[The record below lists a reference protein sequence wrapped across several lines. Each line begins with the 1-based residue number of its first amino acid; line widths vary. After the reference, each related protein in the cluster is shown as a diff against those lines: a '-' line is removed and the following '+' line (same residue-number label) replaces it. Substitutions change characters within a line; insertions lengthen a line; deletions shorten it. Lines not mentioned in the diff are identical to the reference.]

1 MPQSKTS
8 PSASAQAAAR
18 SNPLA
23 RLHVVDLAVLLLAGA
38 GLAWLVLRARATLP
52 YSWDWSVIPQ
62 FLAYVGEDG
71 AWHAGRIATGVAA
84 TIRLSLW
91 AGLLALAL
99 GTCAGLMRVSKRLF
113 WRLSGGTYVLFV
125 RNTPPLVLIFL
136 FSYFLSGQL
145 INALGLDLAVTNMP
159 PVLRPIAETLFG
171 PLRQMP
177 AFLTAIVTLGL
188 IEGAYMA
195 EIVRAGVQSV
205 EQGQWDAAYALGLS
219 RRQTLATVILPQA
232 FRRMLPPLT
241 SQFVS
246 TVKDSAIV
254 SVISI
259 PELTF
264 QAQELVSATYRSFE
278 VWTLV
283 LVLYLA
289 LNLPCSLA
297 SRWLELRLRR
307 SDTSFGQGA
316 TPR

>member
-1 MPQSKTS
+1 MTSADPKT
-8 PSASAQAAAR
+8 QAKAR
-18 SNPLA
+18 SFGPSPAL
-23 RLHVVDLAVLLLAGA
+23 LVDLAVLLLAGA
-38 GLAWLVLRARATLP
+38 GVGWLVLRARANLP
-52 YSWDWSVIPQ
+52 YAWDWSVIPQ
-62 FLAYVGEDG
+62 FLAYADADG
-71 AWHAGRIATGVAA
+71 TWRAGRILTGVFA
-84 TIRLSLW
+84 TVRLSLW
-91 AGLLALAL
+91 AGLLALML
-99 GTCAGLMRVSKRLF
+99 GTCAGLMRVGLRLF
-113 WRLSGGTYVLFV
+113 WRLCGGAYVLFV

-145 INALGLDLAVTNMP
+145 ISALGLDSAVANLP
-159 PVLRPIAETLFG
+159 GGLRPVAQALFG
-171 PLRQMP
+171 PLAQMP
-177 AFLTAIVTLGL
+177 GFFTAIVTLGL

-205 EQGQWDAAYALGLS
+205 EQGQWDAAFALGLS
-219 RRQTLATVILPQA
+219 RPQTLIQVILPQA
-232 FRRMLPPLT
+232 LRRMLPPLT

-297 SRWLELRLRR
+297 ARWLELKLRR
-307 SDTSFGQGA
+307 ADRDA
-316 TPR
+316 DR

>member
-1 MPQSKTS
+1 MSHPAAKAFRPQ
-8 PSASAQAAAR
+8 AFV
-18 SNPLA
+18 L
-23 RLHVVDLAVLLLAGA
+23 DLAILLLAGG
-38 GLAWLVLRARATLP
+38 GLAWLVLRAQASLP
-52 YSWDWSVIPQ
+52 YAWDWSVLPQ
-62 FLAYVGEDG
+62 FLVYTADDG
-71 AWHAGRIATGVAA
+71 TWRAGRILTGLLTTV
-84 TIRLSLW
+84 RLSLW
-91 AGLLALAL
+91 AGALALVL
-99 GTCAGLMRVSKRLF
+99 GTCAGLMRVSARLF
-113 WRLSGGTYVLFV
+113 WRLTGGAYVLCV

-145 INALGLDLAVTNMP
+145 ISALGLDMLVARLP
-159 PVLRPIAETLFG
+159 EVLRPLAEACFG
-171 PLRQMP
+171 PLHQMP
-177 AFLTAIVTLGL
+177 GFATAILTLGL

-205 EQGQWDAAYALGLS
+205 EQGQWDAASALGFS
-219 RRQTLATVILPQA
+219 RRRTLVHVILPQA
-232 FRRMLPPLT
+232 LRRMLPPLT
-241 SQFVS
+241 GQFVS

-297 SRWLELRLRR
+297 ARWLELRLGR
-307 SDTSFGQGA
+307 SDRSSDRGA
-316 TPR
+316 

>member
-1 MPQSKTS
+1 MPR
-8 PSASAQAAAR
+8 PSAKAFR
-18 SNPLA
+18 FTPLVG
-23 RLHVVDLAVLLLAGA
+23 LDLTVLLLACAGA
-38 GLAWLVLRARATLP
+38 AWLTLRARSGLP
-52 YSWDWSVIPQ
+52 YHWDWSVIPQ
-62 FLAYVGEDG
+62 FLAYAADDG
-71 AWHAGRIATGVAA
+71 SWHAGRILTGLLT

-91 AGLLALAL
+91 AGALALAL
-99 GTCAGLMRVSKRLF
+99 GTLAGLLRVSARLF
-113 WRLSGGTYVLFV
+113 WRLCGGAYVLCV

-145 INALGLDLAVTNMP
+145 IQALGLEAALARLP
-159 PVLRPIAETLFG
+159 EGLRPVAEALFG
-171 PLRQMP
+171 PLRQLP
-177 AFLTAIVTLGL
+177 GFLTAVITLAL

-205 EQGQWDAAYALGLS
+205 DQGQWDAACALGFP
-219 RRQTLATVILPQA
+219 RWRALAHVILPQA

-241 SQFVS
+241 GQFVS
-246 TVKDSAIV
+246 LVKDSAIV

-289 LNLPCSLA
+289 LNLPCSIA
-297 SRWLELRLRR
+297 ARWLEHRLAR
-307 SDTSFGQGA
+307 SDRGA
-316 TPR
+316 

>member
-1 MPQSKTS
+1 MTRPAET
-8 PSASAQAAAR
+8 PPALAR
-18 SNPLA
+18 AKPLA
-23 RLHVVDLAVLLLAGA
+23 PALLVDLAVLLLAGG
-38 GLAWLVLRARATLP
+38 GLAWLVLRAKATLP

-62 FLAYVGEDG
+62 FLVYTGEDG
-71 AWHAGRIATGVAA
+71 TWHAGRIATGVFA
-84 TIRLSLW
+84 TVRLSLW
-91 AGLLALAL
+91 AGLLALVL
-99 GTCAGLMRVSKRLF
+99 GTLAGLMRVGRRLL
-113 WRLSGGTYVLFV
+113 WRLCGGAYVLFV

-145 INALGLDLAVTNMP
+145 ITALGLDMAVANLP
-159 PVLRPIAETLFG
+159 PALRPVAEALFG

-177 AFLTAIVTLGL
+177 GFLTAILTLAL

-195 EIVRAGVQSV
+195 EIVRAGVQSI
-205 EQGQWDAAYALGLS
+205 ESGQWDAAYALGLS
-219 RRQTLATVILPQA
+219 RWQTLRQVILPQA

-283 LVLYLA
+283 LALYLA

-297 SRWLELRLRR
+297 ARWLELRLRR
-307 SDTSFGQGA
+307 SDRG
-316 TPR
+316 

>member
-1 MPQSKTS
+1 MTRPAETTPALVRTK
-8 PSASAQAAAR
+8 P
-18 SNPLA
+18 PVLA
-23 RLHVVDLAVLLLAGA
+23 LLADLAVLLLAGG
-38 GLAWLVLRARATLP
+38 GLAWLVLRANATLP

-62 FLAYVGEDG
+62 FLAYSGEDG
-71 AWHAGRIATGVAA
+71 AWRAGRIATGVFA
-84 TIRLSLW
+84 TVRLSLW
-91 AGLLALAL
+91 AGLLALVL
-99 GTCAGLMRVSKRLF
+99 GTLAGLMRLSARLF
-113 WRLSGGTYVLFV
+113 WRLCGGAYVLFV

-145 INALGLDLAVTNMP
+145 ITALGLDLAVASLP
-159 PVLRPIAETLFG
+159 LALRPLAEVMFG

-177 AFLTAIVTLGL
+177 GFLTAILTLAL

-195 EIVRAGVQSV
+195 EIVRAGVQSI
-205 EQGQWDAAYALGLS
+205 ERGQWDAAYALGLS
-219 RRQTLATVILPQA
+219 RWQTLRQVILPQA

-297 SRWLELRLRR
+297 ARWLELRLRR
-307 SDTSFGQGA
+307 SDRS
-316 TPR
+316 

>member
-1 MPQSKTS
+1 MTR
-8 PSASAQAAAR
+8 PSATVRAKA
-18 SNPLA
+18 LA
-23 RLHVVDLAVLLLAGA
+23 PVVLIDLAVLLLAGG
-38 GLAWLVLRARATLP
+38 GLAWLVLRAQAALP
-52 YSWDWSVIPQ
+52 YSWDWSVLPQ
-62 FLAYVGEDG
+62 FLAYTAEDG
-71 AWHAGRIATGVAA
+71 SWRAGRILTGVAA
-84 TIRLSLW
+84 TVRLSLW
-91 AGLLALAL
+91 AGALAL
-99 GTCAGLMRVSKRLF
+99 VIGTCAGLMRVSQRLF
-113 WRLSGGTYVLFV
+113 WRLCGGAYVLFV

-145 INALGLDLAVTNMP
+145 ISTLGLDAAVAGLPEAQRPLAE
-159 PVLRPIAETLFG
+159 ALFG

-177 AFLTAIVTLGL
+177 GFLTAILTLAL

-195 EIVRAGVQSV
+195 EVVRAGVQSV

-219 RRQTLATVILPQA
+219 RWQTLWQVVLPQA

-241 SQFVS
+241 GQFVS

-297 SRWLELRLRR
+297 ARWLELRLQR
-307 SDTSFGQGA
+307 SDRGA
-316 TPR
+316 

>member
-1 MPQSKTS
+1 MAHTAAK
-8 PSASAQAAAR
+8 AYRLQA
-18 SNPLA
+18 LA
-23 RLHVVDLAVLLLAGA
+23 LDLAILLLAG
-38 GLAWLVLRARATLP
+38 GGVFWLALRAQAALP

-62 FLAYVGEDG
+62 FLAYVDPASGG
-71 AWHAGRIATGVAA
+71 WRAGRILAGLLT

-91 AGLLALAL
+91 AGVLALAL
-99 GTCAGLMRVSKRLF
+99 GTAAGLMRVSGRLF
-113 WRLSGGTYVLFV
+113 WRLTGGTYVLCV

-136 FSYFLSGQL
+136 FSYFLGGQL
-145 INALGLDLAVTNMP
+145 IQALGLDAALAHLP
-159 PVLRPIAETLFG
+159 GGLRAPAEALFG

-177 AFLTAIVTLGL
+177 GFLVGVITLAL

-205 EQGQWDAAYALGLS
+205 EQGQWDAASALGLP
-219 RRQTLATVILPQA
+219 RWRALAHVVLPQA
-232 FRRMLPPLT
+232 FRRMLPALT
-241 SQFVS
+241 GQFVS
-246 TVKDSAIV
+246 LVKDSAIV

-283 LVLYLA
+283 LVMYLA

-297 SRWLELRLRR
+297 ARWLEGRLAR
-307 SDTSFGQGA
+307 SDRSG
-316 TPR
+316 

>member
-1 MPQSKTS
+1 MPGKAKWNKRSGMTRTADS
-8 PSASAQAAAR
+8 SGATHLRPQA
-18 SNPLA
+18 LA
-23 RLHVVDLAVLLLAGA
+23 LDLAILLLAG
-38 GLAWLVLRARATLP
+38 GGVAWLVLRAQATLP
-52 YSWDWSVIPQ
+52 YHWDWSVIPQ
-62 FLAYVGEDG
+62 FLAYADTDG
-71 AWHAGRIATGVAA
+71 SWRAGRILTGVAA
-84 TIRLSLW
+84 TVRLSLW

-99 GTCAGLMRVSKRLF
+99 GTAAGLMRVSLRLF
-113 WRLSGGTYVLFV
+113 WRLCGGAYVLCV

-136 FSYFLSGQL
+136 FSYFLSNQL
-145 INALGLDLAVTNMP
+145 IAALGLDMAVAGMPEAFRPLA
-159 PVLRPIAETLFG
+159 EGLFG

-177 AFLTAIVTLGL
+177 GFLTAIVTLAL

-219 RRQTLATVILPQA
+219 RTGTLVHVILPQA

-241 SQFVS
+241 GQFVS

-297 SRWLELRLRR
+297 ARWLEIRLRR
-307 SDTSFGQGA
+307 SDRG
-316 TPR
+316 